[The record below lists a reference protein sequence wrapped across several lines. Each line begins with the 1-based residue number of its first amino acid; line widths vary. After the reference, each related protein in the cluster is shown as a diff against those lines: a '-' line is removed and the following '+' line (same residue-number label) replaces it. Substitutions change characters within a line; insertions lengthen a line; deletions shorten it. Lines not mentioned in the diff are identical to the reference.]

1 MQEIEQI
8 YTQYRQDVYRYLCS
22 LTRDAALAEDLLSE
36 TFLRAL
42 TGLSG
47 FRKGACVRTWLFS
60 IARHVW
66 IDGLRR
72 KRHVLSG
79 DELLARYVEEGGPG
93 APPFE
98 TQVDARALAARAKE
112 LLQTRRPPAGE
123 VLAQQHAEHGLFVRG
138 DRTEVRR
145 QRKRG
150 PHVGFSH
157 APLAAGAIAE
167 GGGRAMKTQTERGIR
182 FDISC
187 EVCRDLMPLVRDG
200 VASAD
205 SEALVRAHTERC
217 GGCRTMLESE
227 TPPEHS
233 MPDDARVLR
242 RLRWRLLAQSVL
254 FALVGVLGALWL
266 TSRAGDVY
274 LAWWLPLVG
283 AACYYVL
290 RRRCWLVPA
299 AAAAFVLLYFFIPNM
314 QSLQWGSVVLY
325 ASMALAVAGPLAI
338 GCAIAGLLHFAFG
351 NRKEEKYADGKKH

>member
-1 MQEIEQI
+1 
-8 YTQYRQDVYRYLCS
+8 
-22 LTRDAALAEDLLSE
+22 
-36 TFLRAL
+36 
-42 TGLSG
+42 
-47 FRKGACVRTWLFS
+47 
-60 IARHVW
+60 
-66 IDGLRR
+66 
-72 KRHVLSG
+72 
-79 DELLARYVEEGGPG
+79 
-93 APPFE
+93 
-98 TQVDARALAARAKE
+98 
-112 LLQTRRPPAGE
+112 
-123 VLAQQHAEHGLFVRG
+123 
-138 DRTEVRR
+138 
-145 QRKRG
+145 
-150 PHVGFSH
+150 
-157 APLAAGAIAE
+157 
-167 GGGRAMKTQTERGIR
+167 MKTQTERGIR

-299 AAAAFVLLYFFIPNM
+299 AAAAYPKH
-314 QSLQWGSVVLY
+314 
-325 ASMALAVAGPLAI
+325 
-338 GCAIAGLLHFAFG
+338 AIAAVGFSGAVCVYGAGGCRAAGHRLCNRGAAAFCVWKQEGGKICRRQKALTKERARRTKAGLAFRV
-351 NRKEEKYADGKKH
+351 RKQRVRWRFCWR

>member
-1 MQEIEQI
+1 
-8 YTQYRQDVYRYLCS
+8 
-22 LTRDAALAEDLLSE
+22 
-36 TFLRAL
+36 
-42 TGLSG
+42 
-47 FRKGACVRTWLFS
+47 
-60 IARHVW
+60 
-66 IDGLRR
+66 
-72 KRHVLSG
+72 
-79 DELLARYVEEGGPG
+79 
-93 APPFE
+93 
-98 TQVDARALAARAKE
+98 
-112 LLQTRRPPAGE
+112 
-123 VLAQQHAEHGLFVRG
+123 
-138 DRTEVRR
+138 
-145 QRKRG
+145 
-150 PHVGFSH
+150 
-157 APLAAGAIAE
+157 
-167 GGGRAMKTQTERGIR
+167 MKTQTERGIR

-205 SEALVRAHTERC
+205 SEALVRVHTERC

-254 FALVGVLGALWL
+254 FALWL
-266 TSRAGDVY
+266 TSRAGGVY

-314 QSLQWGSVVLY
+314 QSLQWGSVMLY
-325 ASMALAVAGPLAI
+325 VSMALAVAGPLAI

>member
-1 MQEIEQI
+1 
-8 YTQYRQDVYRYLCS
+8 
-22 LTRDAALAEDLLSE
+22 
-36 TFLRAL
+36 
-42 TGLSG
+42 
-47 FRKGACVRTWLFS
+47 
-60 IARHVW
+60 
-66 IDGLRR
+66 
-72 KRHVLSG
+72 
-79 DELLARYVEEGGPG
+79 
-93 APPFE
+93 
-98 TQVDARALAARAKE
+98 
-112 LLQTRRPPAGE
+112 
-123 VLAQQHAEHGLFVRG
+123 
-138 DRTEVRR
+138 
-145 QRKRG
+145 
-150 PHVGFSH
+150 
-157 APLAAGAIAE
+157 
-167 GGGRAMKTQTERGIR
+167 MKTQTERGIR

-274 LAWWLPLVG
+274 LTWWLPLVG

-299 AAAAFVLLYFFIPNM
+299 TAAAFVLLYFFIPNM

>member
-79 DELLARYVEEGGPG
+79 DELLARYVEEGGTG

-98 TQVDARALAARAKE
+98 TQVDARAISANEYPCARRRGALAAG
-112 LLQTRRPPAGE
+112 AGI
-123 VLAQQHAEHGLFVRG
+123 FVRG
-138 DRTEVRR
+138 VRTEVRR

-150 PHVGFSH
+150 PHAGFSH

-266 TSRAGDVY
+266 TSRAGGVY

-299 AAAAFVLLYFFIPNM
+299 AAAAIVLLYFFIPNM